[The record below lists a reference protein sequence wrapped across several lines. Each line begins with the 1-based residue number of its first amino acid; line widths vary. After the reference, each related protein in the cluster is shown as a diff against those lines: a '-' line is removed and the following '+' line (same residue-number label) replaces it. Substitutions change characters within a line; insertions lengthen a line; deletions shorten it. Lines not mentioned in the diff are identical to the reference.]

1 MQVICFED
9 QAFYEMLDR
18 LYQRYK
24 AENNIKEEK
33 WITGEVA
40 MKRLGISSK
49 TTLQKFR
56 DEGRI
61 RFVPITPKNFLYDN
75 DSINAYLEDNA
86 CNTF

>member
-1 MQVICFED
+1 MDVICFED
-9 QAFYEMLDR
+9 KAFYEMLDL

-24 AENNIKEEK
+24 TENGVKEEK
-33 WITGEVA
+33 WITGELA
-40 MKRLGISSK
+40 MRRLGISSK

>member
-1 MQVICFED
+1 MEVICFED
-9 QAFYEMLDR
+9 KAFYEMLDR

-24 AENNIKEEK
+24 AENNVKEEK
-33 WITGEVA
+33 WVTGEVA
-40 MKRLGISSK
+40 MKRLGIASK

-75 DSINAYLEDNA
+75 DSIKTYLEENA
-86 CNTF
+86 RNIF

>member
-1 MQVICFED
+1 MEVICFED
-9 QAFYEMLDR
+9 KAFYEMLDR

-24 AENNIKEEK
+24 AEKNVKEEK